1 MYNKK
6 YNHFGVMIDCSR
18 NAVKSIEEIKR
29 FIDNLAKMGYN
40 TLELYTEDTYKID
53 SEPYFGYLRGGYSA
67 DEIRSIDN
75 YCKERDIELIP
86 CVQTLAHLDSLLNLP
101 HYSNIKDIDNIVLI
115 DEPKTYELI
124 DKIFR
129 FCSENFTSREIN
141 IGFDEAHMVGLGNYL
156 DKHGFQ
162 DRYEV
167 LLRHLNK
174 VVKIANKYG
183 FKPHM
188 WSDMFF
194 RMYFRQAREKGED
207 LSVSFNCDADYYCS
221 KVVEFP
227 EKITDE
233 IPNNVSVVYWDYY
246 NNKKSVYDS
255 MFKSHK
261 NLKKEVWFAGGSW
274 TWMGFVP
281 FNKMSIHILQPA
293 MQSVVENNI
302 NNVLIT
308 LWGDDGGECSY
319 NSALATLYAARRFAN
334 GDFDLSTIKKDFYKL
349 FGISFDSFL
358 LLDIINNTDK
368 NKVESIKENPAKVLF
383 YNDTFLGIND
393 SDIEN
398 CGLPDF
404 NTCSKLLKR
413 ESKKVGAYTYIF
425 DTLWALSRFLEVKA
439 YLGIETRKIYRS
451 KDKEG
456 LLFLINQYEVA
467 LKRLKVFYKK
477 YKEMWLKENKP
488 FGFEVQTIRI
498 GGLIQRIKDCK
509 EILKNYSLGLITSI
523 PELEEN
529 VLPYCNHL
537 RRYYYQGIAS
547 VSKI

>member
-6 YNHFGVMIDCSR
+6 YNHFGVMLDCSR
-18 NAVKSIEEIKR
+18 NAVKSVDEIKR
-29 FIDNLAKMGYN
+29 FVDNLAKMGYN
-40 TLELYTEDTYKID
+40 TLELYTEDTYKIE

-67 DEIRSIDN
+67 GEIKIIDE
-75 YCKERDIELIP
+75 YCKKCGIELIP
-86 CVQTLAHLDSLLNLP
+86 CVQTLAHLDALLNLP
-101 HYSNIKDIDNIVLI
+101 QYSSIKDIDNIVLI

-124 DKIFR
+124 DKIFA

-174 VVKIANKYG
+174 VVELAKKYG

-227 EKITDE
+227 DKIIEE
-233 IPNNVSVVYWDYY
+233 IPDDVSIVYWDYY

-255 MFKSHK
+255 MFESHK
-261 NLKKEVWFAGGSW
+261 NLKKDIWFAGGAW

-281 FNKMSIHILQPA
+281 FNKMSLDILKPA

-302 NNVLIT
+302 ENVLIT
-308 LWGDDGGECSY
+308 MWGDDGGEGSY

-334 GDFDLSTIKKDFYKL
+334 GEFDLNEIKTDFYKL
-349 FGISFDSFL
+349 FGINFDSFL
-358 LLDIINNTDK
+358 LLDVINDTNK
-368 NKVESIKENPAKVLF
+368 NIVEGIKENPAKVLF
-383 YNDTFLGIND
+383 YNDIFLGIND
-393 SDIEN
+393 IDIEN

-404 NTCSKLLKR
+404 RNCAILLQN
-413 ESKKVGAYTYIF
+413 ESKKAGEFSYIF
-425 DTLWALSRFLEVKA
+425 DTLSSLAKFLEVKA
-439 YLGIETRKIYRS
+439 YLGIETRKAYKS
-451 KDKEG
+451 KDKNK
-456 LLFLINQYEVA
+456 LLELIVQYEVA

-477 YKEMWLKENKP
+477 YKDLWYRENKP
-488 FGFEVQTIRI
+488 FGFEVQAIRV

-509 EILKNYSLGLITSI
+509 EILTKYCLSKISVI

-529 VLPYCNHL
+529 ILPYCSHL